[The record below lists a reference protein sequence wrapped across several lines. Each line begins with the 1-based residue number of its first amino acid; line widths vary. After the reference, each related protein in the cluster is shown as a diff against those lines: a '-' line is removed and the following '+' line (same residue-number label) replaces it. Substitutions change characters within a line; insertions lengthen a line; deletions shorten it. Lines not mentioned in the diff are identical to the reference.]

1 MNDKKMKTRQRP
13 AASFSNPDVQAI
25 FRLSALTIGVL
36 SLISTAQ
43 ANDIALAA
51 ASDVVIS
58 GQRVSMRKAIEAQ
71 EKANNIIS
79 VISSDDIGS
88 LPDKNAAEALAR
100 LPGVSVQRDQ
110 GEGRYVVV
118 RGLGADLNAVTI
130 NGALVPSPE
139 ASRRAVALDVL
150 PSGLIRSLEVTK
162 TLRPDQDANS
172 LGGSVEVKSLT
183 AFDMPGKTLTVN
195 TGASYDQVTGKTSP
209 NAGALWADR
218 FLDGKLGIAA
228 GISAEKRSFGSDN
241 VETGGAWDNNRLG
254 GIEFRDY
261 LPERERHAYAL
272 NLDYRASREQQY
284 YLRSFLSD
292 FSDDEVRDRLTV
304 SNFSGGSIS
313 EGNTSTARA
322 ERRLRQR
329 KYTQQISSL
338 VAGTEQHISG
348 WKMEAAAASSRA
360 TDDMPESIND
370 ARFRGTANFAGVGF
384 TDSQLPKLIA
394 PASLSDPAS
403 YGLNAITLQQRY
415 SKDTEQHAQLDMS
428 RKLTFDQLESTL
440 KFGAKVSRREKT
452 NDTDQWTYNSSKTTS
467 GNYWGIG
474 STSLSSFVQ
483 GTLDYPFTNIG
494 AAISPALIRARI
506 AGLNRANAKLALESA
521 INDFTLNEDID
532 AAYLQNTF
540 DFGHWNILAGARVE
554 RTKFNAAGSQVS
566 GSTIQPV
573 TRERSYTNW
582 LPSLHTR
589 YDLDK
594 HTSVRAA
601 WTSAVVRANFSQL
614 APGINLASNTEAT
627 IGNPDLAALK
637 ASNLDLGI
645 ERQLAHDGVISAYL
659 FHKNI
664 KNFTYTTNLA
674 GTGQWKNYTTA
685 TSYANGDTASI
696 QGIELAYSQPLR
708 MLPAPW
714 KYVLIGANASFTN
727 SDANISR
734 FDVASGKTLAR
745 SIRFPG
751 QSKRVMNLMLGYEHG
766 AVSTRLALNY
776 KSPYLLELGS
786 DILRPDQDRIVETQK
801 QLDFSLSYQLNKRFQ
816 LVFEATNLNNEK
828 YYVYQGSPQYNAQYE
843 QYGRTYK
850 VSLKASVF

>member
-1 MNDKKMKTRQRP
+1 MKTRQRP
-13 AASFSNPDVQAI
+13 AFCSRPDTQTV
-25 FRLSALTIGVL
+25 FRLTALSIGVL
-36 SLISTAQ
+36 ALIGSAQ
-43 ANDIALAA
+43 AEDISLAA

-71 EKANNIIS
+71 EKADNIIS

-183 AFDMPGKTLTVN
+183 AFDMPGKTLTAN

-218 FLDGKLGIAA
+218 FMDGKLGIAA

-241 VETGGAWDNNRLG
+241 VETGGAWDNNRLSG
-254 GIEFRDY
+254 MEFRDY

-272 NLDYRASREQQY
+272 NLDYRASKEQQY

-292 FSDDEVRDRLTV
+292 FSDDEVRDRLTI

-313 EGNTSTARA
+313 EGSTATARA

-329 KYTQQISSL
+329 KYTQQISSF
-338 VAGTEQHISG
+338 VAGTEQHIAG
-348 WKMEAAAASSRA
+348 WKMEASAASSRA
-360 TDDMPESIND
+360 TDDTPESIND
-370 ARFRGTANFAGVGF
+370 ARFRGTANFSGVGF
-384 TDSQLPKLIA
+384 TDGQLPKLIA

-428 RKLTFDQLESTL
+428 RKMAFDQLESTL

-467 GNYWGIG
+467 GNYWGAG
-474 STSLSSFVQ
+474 PTSLSSFVQ

-494 AAISPALIRARI
+494 AAISPALIRTRI
-506 AGLNRANAKLALESA
+506 VGLNRANAKLALESA
-521 INDFTLNEDID
+521 MNDFTLNEDID
-532 AAYLQNTF
+532 AAYLQNAF

-554 RTKFNAAGSQVS
+554 RTKFNAAGNQVS
-566 GSTIQPV
+566 GSIVQPV
-573 TRERSYTNW
+573 ARERSYTNW

-601 WTSAVVRANFSQL
+601 WTNTVVRANFSQL
-614 APGINLASNTEAT
+614 APGINLASSTEAT
-627 IGNPDLAALK
+627 IGNPDLEALK

-645 ERQLAHDGVISAYL
+645 ERQLEHDGVVSAYL
-659 FHKNI
+659 FHKDI

-685 TSYANGDTASI
+685 TSYANGDSASI
-696 QGIELAYSQPLR
+696 HGIELAYSQPLR

-714 KYVLIGANASFTN
+714 KYLLIGANATLTN

-766 AVSTRLALNY
+766 AISTRLALNY

-786 DILRPDQDRIVETQK
+786 DILRADQDRIVDTQK
-801 QLDFSLSYQLNKRFQ
+801 QVDFSLSYQLNKRFQ

>member
-1 MNDKKMKTRQRP
+1 MKTRQRP
-13 AASFSNPDVQAI
+13 AAYFSNPDVQAI

-36 SLISTAQ
+36 GLISTAQ

-304 SNFSGGSIS
+304 SNFSGSSIS

-329 KYTQQISSL
+329 KYTQQISSF

-360 TDDMPESIND
+360 TDDTPESIND

-384 TDSQLPKLIA
+384 TDSQLPKLIT

-467 GNYWGIG
+467 GNYWGTG

-540 DFGHWNILAGARVE
+540 DFGQWNILAGARVE

-566 GSTIQPV
+566 GSAIQSV

-645 ERQLAHDGVISAYL
+645 ERQLAHDGVVSAYL
-659 FHKNI
+659 FHKDI

-727 SDANISR
+727 SDANITR

-786 DILRPDQDRIVETQK
+786 DILRADQDRIVETQK